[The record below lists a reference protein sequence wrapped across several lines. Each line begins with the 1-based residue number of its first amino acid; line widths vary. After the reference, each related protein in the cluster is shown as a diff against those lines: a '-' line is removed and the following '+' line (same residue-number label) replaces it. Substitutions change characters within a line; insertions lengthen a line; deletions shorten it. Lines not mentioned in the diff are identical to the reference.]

1 MNRDNNAKKDT
12 SVFRGRSM
20 QDAINQ
26 LKIDLGP
33 DAVIVGTTR
42 GSDREGRYVEITAT
56 RPAPSET
63 AAVRSSNPLVSAAYA
78 NTAKVTSPVAT
89 TAGAIPDGTGPFADR
104 AKWLAEQVAARA
116 GAAIT
121 PQTASKPVDQ
131 LMALRNGPVPRQTS
145 SPGARTERYV
155 DVQAEG
161 EQPVGT
167 DLASLRASVQLLS
180 DRISTLSGTESTG
193 RQSTTHSR
201 ESVMIDRLE
210 KIGVAREY
218 AAQASK
224 RAFVEVPEATCEDG
238 DLLRSLESLI
248 AEDMAEYQEQRQS
261 IADAR
266 VVAFIGATGIGK
278 TTSIAKLATQAKL
291 KGESVAL
298 ITLDTIRLAAVDQL
312 TRFSEV
318 LNVPLTVVSRAS
330 DLSKAI
336 DEFREYDRIFI
347 DTAGKS
353 PYNEKQVKSLKD
365 FFAKGWGGEIVLTV
379 SSTARQADLFQNL
392 DAFSQLNP
400 SGICVTKL
408 DETSA
413 IGAVYTAM
421 RRGGLPIVWLTDG
434 QRIPEDIKSFDA
446 CDFSTELMGRLRM
459 MSSMSSV
466 A

>member
-1 MNRDNNAKKDT
+1 MTRDNNGNKDT

-26 LKIDLGP
+26 LKLDLGP
-33 DAVIVGTTR
+33 NAVIVGTTR
-42 GSDREGRYVEITAT
+42 GSDRQGRYVEITAT
-56 RPAPSET
+56 RPIEPAQSQSK
-63 AAVRSSNPLVSAAYA
+63 SSNPLVSAAYA
-78 NTAKVTSPVAT
+78 NTAKVTSPIAT

-116 GAAIT
+116 GAALNPGT
-121 PQTASKPVDQ
+121 TKPVDE
-131 LMALRNGPVPRQTS
+131 LMALRNGPVPRQTTT
-145 SPGARTERYV
+145 PTPRVERYV
-155 DVQAEG
+155 DVQPEG
-161 EQPVGT
+161 PAPVDI

-180 DRISTLSGTESTG
+180 ERISTMGGSGHEERGES
-193 RQSTTHSR
+193 RVSTMS
-201 ESVMIDRLE
+201 DRLE
-210 KIGVAREY
+210 RIGVAREY

-238 DLLRSLESLI
+238 DLLRSLESLV
-248 AEDMAEYQEQRQS
+248 AEDMTEYQEQRET
-261 IADAR
+261 IASAR
-266 VVAFIGATGIGK
+266 IVAFIGATGIGK
-278 TTSIAKLATQAKL
+278 TTTIAKLATQAKL

-312 TRFSEV
+312 TRFSAV

-330 DLSKAI
+330 DLVKAI

-353 PYNEKQVKSLKD
+353 PYNSKQVKSLHD
-365 FFAKGWGGEIVLTV
+365 FFPKGWGGEIVLTV

-413 IGAVYTAM
+413 VGAVYTAM

-434 QRIPEDIKSFDA
+434 QRIPEDIRAFDA
-446 CDFSTELMGRLRM
+446 CGFSTELMGRLRM
-459 MSSMSSV
+459 MSSMNSV